1 MSAQGS
7 ALARGTAT
15 VRQGRRGFWGMASK
29 FWRDQPLGVIGAALV
44 LLMVLVAVFAEV
56 IAPYSPLETHRGV
69 SFAPPSLRFWLGA
82 DELGRDVLS
91 RVLYGT
97 RLSLYVGL
105 VSVLL
110 GTTIGAGVGVVSG
123 YMGKK
128 VDILLQRI
136 IDTVMAF
143 PTLIL
148 ALAIVAVL
156 GPSLNNVVI
165 AVSVVLIPRGAR
177 VLRSAALSVKENPYI
192 EAARAI
198 GCSNTRVL
206 LRHVLP
212 QCMAPYIIVATA
224 AIGWAITVEATL
236 NFLGVGAPPPTP
248 SWGAMLSGAGRQHL
262 ETSPW
267 IAISPGVALSLTVFG
282 FSLLGDALRDVLDPR
297 LRRA

>member
-1 MSAQGS
+1 
-7 ALARGTAT
+7 
-15 VRQGRRGFWGMASK
+15 
-29 FWRDQPLGVIGAALV
+29 
-44 LLMVLVAVFAEV
+44 
-56 IAPYSPLETHRGV
+56 
-69 SFAPPSLRFWLGA
+69 PSLRFWLGA

-110 GTTIGAGVGVVSG
+110 GTTIGAGVGVISG